1 MAGAGAGAAASQPSR
16 RTADFHPSVWRDF
29 FITHVPQPDEV
40 ITAWNER
47 IEVLKSNVRSTLLA
61 PGTALSERLSR
72 IDTIERLGIG
82 YHFEGEIEGV
92 FGEIY
97 DQYYRRND
105 DLNTVALRFRL
116 LRQHNYAVSSDVFKQ
131 FKKDGGRG
139 EFKKEIIASD
149 IKGMLN
155 LYEAAYLRTEEDA
168 ILDEAIEFTKL
179 HLMNA
184 AELESPMAELV
195 AHSLEMP
202 LRKGVKRVEHLF
214 FIPMYEKF
222 HGHDVALLE
231 LAKLSFN
238 VVQDLYQKELKVLT
252 EWWVGL
258 DLPRKLPYARD
269 KLVEI
274 FFWAMAS
281 AWEPKFALARYFYT
295 KVISIGSMYDDT
307 YDAYGY
313 VEELELFT
321 TATEKWDPNVKDLNN
336 CMKTLFDAII
346 GVYEEIDTVT
356 SRDGMPYCL
365 EFGKQA
371 LKFVTRMY
379 MEEARWFYQDH
390 VPSLE
395 EYRQVSSLSTIYQWI
410 AYATMCGLGRQSAP
424 KEAFDWLFSLPKM
437 LVVSSDHCRL
447 RDDMVSHE
455 FEQKRGHAASSIQC
469 YMKEHGVGKEEAMT
483 AVRGIAEDDWK
494 IMNGEILRLLNP
506 PTGRDDV
513 AAAAAV
519 VPNHDVLQIL
529 VGLANVMETLYK
541 EFDGYTNSD
550 TSTKDM
556 LMALFVT
563 PFPV

>member
-1 MAGAGAGAAASQPSR
+1 MAGAGAAASQPSR

-29 FITHVPQPDEV
+29 FITHVPQPDE
-40 ITAWNER
+40 
-47 IEVLKSNVRSTLLA
+47 
-61 PGTALSERLSR
+61 
-72 IDTIERLGIG
+72 
-82 YHFEGEIEGV
+82 
-92 FGEIY
+92 
-97 DQYYRRND
+97 
-105 DLNTVALRFRL
+105 
-116 LRQHNYAVSSDVFKQ
+116 Q

-179 HLMNA
+179 HLMNN

-214 FIPMYEKF
+214 FVPMYEKF

-252 EWWVGL
+252 EWWVEL

-424 KEAFDWLFSLPKM
+424 KEDFDWLFSLPRM

-469 YMKEHGVGKEEAMT
+469 YMKEHGVGKEEAMA

-513 AAAAAV
+513 AAAAAAV